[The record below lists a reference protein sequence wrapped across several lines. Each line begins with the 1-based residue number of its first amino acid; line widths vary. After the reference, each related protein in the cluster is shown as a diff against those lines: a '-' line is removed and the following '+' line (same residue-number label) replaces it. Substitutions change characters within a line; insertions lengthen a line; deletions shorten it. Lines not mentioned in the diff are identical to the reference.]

1 MGARLS
7 KYLSKTSPA
16 SRQDNL
22 RQDNLRQDN
31 LVWREK
37 AYDMAVVASEQA
49 IKRAEM
55 AEESLIAQAIAHV
68 AALGQFEM
76 QYSFRSS
83 LEALL
88 RNASSVGNHS
98 PGGSLYTQ
106 HLLNSVLATPN
117 IECKALSGPALLLYQ
132 TIVAFPIFKSYEPSG
147 KIPSFVDSLKP
158 IYSITNDDCHSLP
171 EIMSE
176 TGVACGGQSTTRMF
190 KHVFLIASLQKSC
203 IDQSITIDPIF
214 NKVAVVSRDYKKVVA
229 HVSGGVYMPV
239 PVPAEAE
246 AEAAAAEEAEAE
258 VEAAVEAAA
267 EEAAAEEGEA
277 EAAAAAVAAA
287 GPAAL

>member
-1 MGARLS
+1 MVSGWADTVGLACYEMGARLS
-7 KYLSKTSPA
+7 KCLSKTSPA

-22 RQDNLRQDN
+22 VDNLHEDN
-31 LVWREK
+31 LVWRTR
-37 AYDMAVVASEQA
+37 AYDQAVVASEQA
-49 IKRAEM
+49 IKRADM

-68 AALGQFEM
+68 TAMAQFQM
-76 QYSFRSS
+76 QFSFRSS

-106 HLLNSVLATPN
+106 HLFSCVLETPI
-117 IECKALSGPALLLYQ
+117 IECKKLSGSALVLYQ
-132 TIVAFPIFKSYEPSG
+132 DIVAFPIFKSYEHSG

-171 EIMSE
+171 EMLPE
-176 TGVACGGQSTTRMF
+176 TGVACGGQSTDRMF

-203 IDQSITIDPIF
+203 IDQGITIDPIF

-229 HVSGGVYMPV
+229 HVSGGVYVPV

-246 AEAAAAEEAEAE
+246 AEAAAAEEA
-258 VEAAVEAAA
+258 
-267 EEAAAEEGEA
+267 
-277 EAAAAAVAAA
+277 
-287 GPAAL
+287 

>member
-1 MGARLS
+1 MLSIYPAGRTRLVACYEMGARLS
-7 KYLSKTSPA
+7 KFLSKTPPA

-22 RQDNLRQDN
+22 VDNLHEEN
-31 LVWREK
+31 LVWRTR
-37 AYDMAVVASEQA
+37 AYDQAVVASEQAIVASEQA
-49 IKRAEM
+49 IKRADM

-68 AALGQFEM
+68 TAMAQFQM
-76 QYSFRSS
+76 QFSFRSS

-106 HLLNSVLATPN
+106 HLFSCVLETPI
-117 IECKALSGPALLLYQ
+117 IECKKLSGSALVLYQ
-132 TIVAFPIFKSYEPSG
+132 DIVAFPIFKSYEHSG

-171 EIMSE
+171 EMLPE
-176 TGVACGGQSTTRMF
+176 TGVACGGQSTDRMF

-203 IDQSITIDPIF
+203 IDQGITIDPIF

-229 HVSGGVYMPV
+229 HVSGGVYVPV

-246 AEAAAAEEAEAE
+246 AEAAAAEEA
-258 VEAAVEAAA
+258 
-267 EEAAAEEGEA
+267 
-277 EAAAAAVAAA
+277 
-287 GPAAL
+287 